1 MTAFSTLMSQ
11 LADAPDGSTLTVT
24 EDWAQGRTLFGGI
37 SAALC
42 ATVGQQKAAEGRED
56 GAPPLRSGQFA
67 FIGPAS
73 GPLRLSAEV
82 LRRGK
87 STVFVQADL
96 FGEAGLAAR
105 ALLTFGAARPSAID
119 DLDLT
124 APATVAP
131 DDCPPLHGRSGSGP
145 NFIANFEIRPADG
158 VAIFSREAREADN
171 RPDLLLWA
179 RHKDQTRRL
188 AGSGRHAAAGRYPV
202 DEDRRPRQH
211 HDLDGRYP
219 DTPGCAGRRNGYRLA
234 PAAQHGGGDPRRIL
248 KSGHDLVGP
257 ERPAAGHR
265 SAECGGVRLA
275 LAGA

>member
-42 ATVGQQKAAEGRED
+42 VTVGQQKAAEGRED

-105 ALLTFGAARPSAID
+105 ALLTFGAARASAID
-119 DLDLT
+119 DLELT

-131 DDCPPLHGRSGSGP
+131 DDCPPLHGRSGAGP
-145 NFIANFEIRPADG
+145 NFIANFDIRPADG

-179 RHKDQTRRL
+179 RHKDPT
-188 AGSGRHAAAGRYPV
+188 AGIS
-202 DEDRRPRQH
+202 
-211 HDLDGRYP
+211 
-219 DTPGCAGRRNGYRLA
+219 
-234 PAAQHGGGDPRRIL
+234 PAAL
-248 KSGHDLVGP
+248 
-257 ERPAAGHR
+257 
-265 SAECGGVRLA
+265 LA
-275 LAGA
+275 LADTPPPAAIRLMKTAAPVSTMTWMVDILTPRSLPDPATDSGWRLLRSTAEVTREGYSSQAMTLWDQNGQPLVIGRQNVAVFG